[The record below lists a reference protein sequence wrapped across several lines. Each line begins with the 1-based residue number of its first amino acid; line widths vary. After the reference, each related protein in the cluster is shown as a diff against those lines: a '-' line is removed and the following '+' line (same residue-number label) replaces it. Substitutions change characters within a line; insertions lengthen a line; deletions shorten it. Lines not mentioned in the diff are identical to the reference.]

1 MKTFFLK
8 ISLVILI
15 ISLFSSCRNDDQT
28 KTPEEVLS
36 EFINIRT
43 TQNVDMEFY
52 QKYTSGILLA
62 QIESLEEN
70 EKSEIGKKIEIRKKQ
85 LKLLKTYYPQA
96 NQCFITYLIKYD
108 VPTENP
114 ETSSEVKKIAELH
127 KIENQWKIV
136 DVVNVKTFYEN
147 KQALDIGLNEK

>member
-1 MKTFFLK
+1 MRSIFFH
-8 ISLVILI
+8 SL
-15 ISLFSSCRNDDQT
+15 LFIVMSFSFTACFQDDGP
-28 KTPEEVLS
+28 KSPEAILS

-52 QKYTSGILLA
+52 QKYTAGLLLA
-62 QIESLEEN
+62 QIESLDEN
-70 EKSEIGKKIEIRKKQ
+70 EKSEIGKKIDIRKKQ
-85 LKLLKTYYPQA
+85 LKLLKTYYPEA

-127 KIENQWKIV
+127 KIQNQWKIV